1 MRRLFWVALGAT
13 AGVLVVRQ
21 AKKTAA
27 QLTPQ
32 NVAGSVID
40 SARAFWAEVMEGMS
54 ERELEL
60 REAFGFTS
68 DVASK

>member
-13 AGVLVVRQ
+13 AGILVVRQ
-21 AKKTAA
+21 VKATAA

-32 NVAGSVID
+32 NVAGNMLD
-40 SARAFWAEVMEGMS
+40 SARAFWAEIMEGMS

-60 REAFGFTS
+60 REGFGFT
-68 DVASK
+68 DAANK